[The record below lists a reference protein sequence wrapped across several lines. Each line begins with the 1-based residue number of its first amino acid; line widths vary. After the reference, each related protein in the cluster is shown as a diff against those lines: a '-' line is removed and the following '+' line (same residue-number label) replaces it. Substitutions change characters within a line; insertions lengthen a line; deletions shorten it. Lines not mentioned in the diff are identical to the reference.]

1 MHMVLSEVPKQGSA
15 GMLAPT
21 PGGQRV
27 SQDPG
32 DASPWAFKGF
42 SHHAECTHA
51 CSRTHLAVPFVLGP
65 QNTPA
70 DVNLVRFTPARL
82 SSVALTE

>member
-1 MHMVLSEVPKQGSA
+1 MCPKFLTCANFKAGIPFFHVGCSGMHMVLPEVPKQGSV

-21 PGGQRV
+21 PGEQCV

-42 SHHAECTHA
+42 SHCAGH
-51 CSRTHLAVPFVLGP
+51 
-65 QNTPA
+65 
-70 DVNLVRFTPARL
+70 
-82 SSVALTE
+82 